1 MPRALSIKRSIVPL
15 AERAKYLER
24 LKARQEYYQRLNCE
38 FRVFEEAALTG
49 AFIEFVEAADAATVE
64 AAHTAAPEP
73 VLDPARIY
81 TEVELA

>member
-15 AERAKYLER
+15 SERARYLER
-24 LKARQEYYQRLNCE
+24 LKARQDHYKRANCE
-38 FRVFEEAALTG
+38 FWVFEEAALTG
-49 AFIEFVEAADAATVE
+49 AFIEFVEAGDPATLE

-81 TEVELA
+81 TEVELG

>member
-15 AERAKYLER
+15 SERAKYLER
-24 LKARQEYYQRLNCE
+24 LKTRKEHYQRANCE
-38 FRVFEEAALTG
+38 FWVFEEAALTG
-49 AFIEFVEAADAATVE
+49 AFIEFVEASDAATLE

-81 TEVELA
+81 TEVELS

>member
-15 AERAKYLER
+15 SERAKYLER
-24 LKARQEYYQRLNCE
+24 LKARKEYYQRVKCE
-38 FRVFEEAALTG
+38 FWVFEEAALTG
-49 AFIEFVEAADAATVE
+49 AFIEFVEADAAAALE

-81 TEVELA
+81 TEVELG

>member
-15 AERAKYLER
+15 SERAKYLER
-24 LKARQEYYQRLNCE
+24 LKARKDYYKRAKCE
-38 FRVFEEAALTG
+38 FWVFEEAALTG
-49 AFIEFVEAADAATVE
+49 AFIEFVEADSAEALE

-81 TEVELA
+81 TEVELG